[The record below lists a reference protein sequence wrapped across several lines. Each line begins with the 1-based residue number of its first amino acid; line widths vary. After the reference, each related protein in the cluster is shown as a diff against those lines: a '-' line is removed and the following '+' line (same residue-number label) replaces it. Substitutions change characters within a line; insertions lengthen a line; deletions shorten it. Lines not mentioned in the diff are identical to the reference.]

1 MRKLLL
7 ALPLASLV
15 FAAGCSCAFKDDCNT
30 CTSVAVA
37 EAPVSTKTVMAE
49 TKSGDVLT
57 MEQYQKLLAEGKV
70 TPLPERKNV
79 VAPVVAVAP
88 KAEKVAPIVVAETK
102 AEKKAEPVVV
112 KQVVKEE
119 KKVVATKPA
128 PRKAAPV
135 QQSITS
141 TPAGIRTIPGMP
153 LPEGWSYIHE
163 EDLTGG
169 KINPEADQFYS
180 QVATEKAGS

>member
-15 FAAGCSCAFKDDCNT
+15 FAAGCSCAFKEDCNT

-37 EAPVSTKTVMAE
+37 EAPVSTKAVMAQ

-70 TPLPERKNV
+70 TPLPGRTNV
-79 VAPVVAVAP
+79 VPAPAVAAAPKVEKVEPIIVTETRVEPVVA
-88 KAEKVAPIVVAETK
+88 
-102 AEKKAEPVVV
+102 

-119 KKVVATKPA
+119 KKTVAVRQPA

-135 QQSITS
+135 QQSITR
-141 TPAGIRTIPGMP
+141 TPAGVMTIPGMP

-163 EDLTGG
+163 EDLTNG
-169 KINPEADQFYS
+169 KVNREADQLYS
-180 QVATEKAGS
+180 QAASEKSGS

>member
-15 FAAGCSCAFKDDCNT
+15 FAAGCSCAFKEDCNT

-37 EAPVSTKTVMAE
+37 EAPVSTKAVMAQ
-49 TKSGDVLT
+49 TKTGDVLT

-70 TPLPERKNV
+70 TPLPGQTAPA
-79 VAPVVAVAP
+79 VAAAP
-88 KAEKVAPIVVAETK
+88 KAEKVEPIVVAE
-102 AEKKAEPVVV
+102 KKAEAVVV
-112 KQVVKEE
+112 KETVAKVETKTVAVKQ
-119 KKVVATKPA
+119 PA

-135 QQSITS
+135 QQSITR
-141 TPAGIRTIPGMP
+141 TPAGVMTIPGMP

-169 KINPEADQFYS
+169 KVNRQADQLYS
-180 QVATEKAGS
+180 QAASEKAGS